1 MKKQSILKLIV
12 SVILVLLVGFIGSY
26 FTTPS
31 IETWYSTLNKPAL
44 NPPNFIFAPVWT
56 ALYILIGISLFLIWE
71 SKEKKENKKLPLI
84 LFSLQLLL
92 NSSWSIIFFGLQ
104 NPQLALINIFLL
116 WIFIFLNIIFF
127 FKISK
132 IAGIILIPYLL
143 WVSFASYLNYAI
155 YILN

>member
-1 MKKQSILKLIV
+1 MERKSVLKLIISIV
-12 SVILVLLVGFIGSY
+12 LPLLVGFVGSY

-31 IETWYSTLNKPAL
+31 IETWYSTLNKPSL

-56 ALYILIGISLFLIWE
+56 ALYILMGISLFLIWE
-71 SKEKKENKKLPLI
+71 SKEKKENKRIPLI
-84 LFSLQLLL
+84 FFSMQLLL

-116 WIFIFLNIIFF
+116 WIFILLNIIFF

-132 IAGIILIPYLL
+132 IAGIIITPYLL